1 MTRISN
7 AKQSGF
13 TLLEMLVVLAIIAIA
28 TGLLMP
34 NLAITDN
41 AAFNAEIRKAVAT
54 LNYAKRMAIVQA
66 MPAIAE
72 FRSED
77 SEPAAVTEPAEDQ
90 NDRNSFWFSE
100 QINLGFQTEFER
112 VPQATPTI
120 SLTFFPQGGS
130 TGGTLFFTQNQ
141 RQAMIRVDPI
151 TGRIETAYSGEELA
165 DEN

>member
-66 MPAIAE
+66 MPAVAE

-77 SEPAAVTEPAEDQ
+77 SATEAGTETADDQ

-100 QINLGFQTEFER
+100 QLSLSFQTEFER
-112 VPQATPTI
+112 VPQSTPTI

-151 TGRIETAYSGEELA
+151 TGRIETAYNGEELA
-165 DEN
+165 DAN